1 MKNSAVNFSHLLK
14 IAKGVD
20 VYEMGIAKAEANSRG
35 FMSAYHSRFIMMND
49 GMNAM
54 LPGAGLSPGSVWPIS
69 KEDIDRIEVILGPS
83 SALYGPNAHNG
94 LVNIITKHPR
104 YSKGGTA
111 VLGVGSNSILTER
124 FRYAGQLGGL
134 SYKINLENFNGT
146 EWDQEKYFG
155 FDMDGDGEVLLNEKI
170 EAYTDEDRKVNFL
183 HLNSAL
189 YFDFNFA
196 EVASGYGYS
205 NSDSWGTSNLGLIR
219 FLDVGMNNSWIQ
231 LTHDRFFA
239 RFYNVNSKSGRSHQV
254 FSRAG
259 TQFLSSFTEYPLS
272 YDEAIDENL
281 VIDNSGM
288 TSFEIQS
295 NVKISD
301 VHVIF
306 GMDIQNYKPNSQRT
320 YLYDRGV
327 NDLETVLIDNGLDT
341 KRGKEIN
348 ISQRGLYGQVQ
359 TEAFDILNFTAAFRF
374 DFHPNYGYNFSPR
387 LAILYKGLSYGNF
400 RVTYNKAFQ
409 APSILQQYAYY
420 PQTTIET
427 PFGLIPVILRGGLKM
442 KFSDGVTIDPLKPET
457 NQTIEFG
464 FKGMPLEHLFVDVNV
479 YQSVYE
485 NFISTPQI
493 MNDPI
498 PVELGGAGITLAE
511 WAGNDIPW
519 DYEIVMAY
527 QNFGKVIIPG
537 MDVDLRY
544 QFNENFDAFINFSW
558 VDDSDLEN
566 QKNASNAS
574 IEYASLYFNTPKT
587 KSSVGF
593 NIKNSPFDG
602 LWFSTFMRN
611 TSNYDFVSGIHRA
624 TSEGEGIY
632 GNGVIDDV
640 FEAGL
645 GLDDNVFFKDEGP
658 LGGYTTIDLNI
669 GYQILK
675 NLAFTLNFQNLT
687 DQPVRQMV
695 GSPPVGRLIQA
706 ELKYSF

>member
-1 MKNSAVNFSHLLK
+1 M
-14 IAKGVD
+14 
-20 VYEMGIAKAEANSRG
+20 
-35 FMSAYHSRFIMMND
+35 
-49 GMNAM
+49 
-54 LPGAGLSPGSVWPIS
+54 
-69 KEDIDRIEVILGPS
+69 
-83 SALYGPNAHNG
+83 
-94 LVNIITKHPR
+94 
-104 YSKGGTA
+104 
-111 VLGVGSNSILTER
+111 
-124 FRYAGQLGGL
+124 
-134 SYKINLENFNGT
+134 
-146 EWDQEKYFG
+146 
-155 FDMDGDGEVLLNEKI
+155 
-170 EAYTDEDRKVNFL
+170 
-183 HLNSAL
+183 
-189 YFDFNFA
+189 
-196 EVASGYGYS
+196 
-205 NSDSWGTSNLGLIR
+205 
-219 FLDVGMNNSWIQ
+219 
-231 LTHDRFFA
+231 
-239 RFYNVNSKSGRSHQV
+239 
-254 FSRAG
+254 
-259 TQFLSSFTEYPLS
+259 
-272 YDEAIDENL
+272 
-281 VIDNSGM
+281 
-288 TSFEIQS
+288 
-295 NVKISD
+295 
-301 VHVIF
+301 
-306 GMDIQNYKPNSQRT
+306 
-320 YLYDRGV
+320 
-327 NDLETVLIDNGLDT
+327 
-341 KRGKEIN
+341 
-348 ISQRGLYGQVQ
+348 
-359 TEAFDILNFTAAFRF
+359 
-374 DFHPNYGYNFSPR
+374 
-387 LAILYKGLSYGNF
+387 
-400 RVTYNKAFQ
+400 TYNKAFQ

-566 QKNASNAS
+566 QKNASNVS

-593 NIKNSPFDG
+593 NIKNSPVDG